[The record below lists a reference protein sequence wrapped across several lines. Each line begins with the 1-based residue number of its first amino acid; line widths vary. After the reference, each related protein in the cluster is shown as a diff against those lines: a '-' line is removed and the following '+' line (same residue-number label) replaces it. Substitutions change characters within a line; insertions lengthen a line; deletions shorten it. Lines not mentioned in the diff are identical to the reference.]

1 MQLARILAIDM
12 GITNLGL
19 AWAVVPPNL
28 LDRETRLRG
37 IEFQP
42 EQRKGSILVRQDGR
56 VFEYKQQASH
66 RRVNE
71 FIVDNMDWFRWA
83 DLIVIEKQMSED
95 YTKEEGTECLFLQI
109 ATAGAIQ
116 AMITHKVL
124 DAKLYVIDPK
134 VYKRYFGLP
143 PSPKNLT
150 KSQKHK
156 YQKDKAV
163 EFYIESFGPES
174 YNALGRAHGPK
185 LDDLVDATL
194 IWFYAAAHFTQLMN
208 GIDKSDHVMEY
219 HSNKMRFSAKERQNY
234 QTPGNTLLPHEL
246 SMVHEVYKNAKNA
259 AKQTRVKNRR
269 LT

>member
-28 LDRETRLRG
+28 VDRETRLQG

-42 EQRKGSILVRQDGR
+42 EQRKGNILVRKDGR
-56 VFEYKQQASH
+56 VFEYKQQKAH
-66 RRVNE
+66 KRVNE
-71 FIVDNMDWFRWA
+71 FIVDNLDWFKWA

-95 YTKEEGTECLFLQI
+95 YTKEDGTECLFLQI

-124 DAKLYVIDPK
+124 DAKLHVIDPK

-143 PSPKNLT
+143 ASPKNLT
-150 KSQKHK
+150 KSQKHR
-156 YQKDKAV
+156 YQKDRAI
-163 EFYIESFGPES
+163 EFYIESFGAES
-174 YNALGRAHGPK
+174 YYALGRAHGPK

-194 IWFYAAAHFTQLMN
+194 IWFYAAAHFTQLMQ
-208 GIDKSDHVMEY
+208 DADSSDHVMEY
-219 HSNKMRFSAKERQNY
+219 HSNRMRFSAKERQNY

-246 SMVHEVYKNAKNA
+246 SMVHDVYKNAKNT
-259 AKQTRVKNRR
+259 AKQNRAKSQR